1 MGKIKTTTC
10 GTTKNTTSSSEMKHI
25 FYSPNTT
32 HEWFRFKKAFWS
44 KIAVAG
50 HGKRYLFRLTFSRII
65 FDLRD
70 NAFPVSVR
78 QTYWKKKTHVTQ
90 TIVCRLTVSVL
101 QPTVCSAG
109 FCYCLLLLTPN
120 YQRIQVEWS
129 GAFSKHPKKATLWRE
144 LRKKNFP
151 PCGGVRDKNPLWAW
165 AVIFVSS
172 AHGQPD
178 VRNFLTSGNGCLQS
192 LSFPDHVTKNKKQ
205 KTKNSP
211 STHSSANGQIL
222 TRTLEQKWLPNDR
235 AIEPVSYTH
244 LTLPTKRIV

>member
-50 HGKRYLFRLTFSRII
+50 HEKRYLFRLTFSRII
-65 FDLRD
+65 SIFAILLSQCLFAKRIE
-70 NAFPVSVR
+70 
-78 QTYWKKKTHVTQ
+78 KKTHITQ
-90 TIVCRLTVSVL
+90 TIVCRLIVSVL
-101 QPTVCSAG
+101 QTNSVFSR
-109 FCYCLLLLTPN
+109 LLLLSSSNSPN
-120 YQRIQVEWS
+120 YQWIQVEWS

-151 PCGGVRDKNPLWAW
+151 PFGGVRDKNPLWTW

-178 VRNFLTSGNGCLQS
+178 FRNFLTSGNGCFQS
-192 LSFPDHVTKNKKQ
+192 PSFPDHVTKNKKQ
-205 KTKNSP
+205 KTNLK
-211 STHSSANGQIL
+211 T
-222 TRTLEQKWLPNDR
+222 
-235 AIEPVSYTH
+235 SY
-244 LTLPTKRIV
+244 KDV